1 MIKSYLDLTKSG
13 IVIFVIFSG
22 LIGFVL
28 GSPFG
33 QPFEIQEVIVFIL
46 GLYFLSSGSLVVNQ
60 AQEWSLDQRM
70 NRTQRRPIPSGK
82 IKPWQ
87 AYFLGSVFCIVGLL
101 LLTTFNMLVFWLGLF
116 TVILYNL
123 LYTLYWKKKWTFG
136 AVPGAVPGSLPVSI
150 GFACYNQN
158 LLDPVHI
165 YLFLILFVWQMPHF
179 WTLAIRFKDDYG
191 KAGIPVLPFK
201 LGVDRAIY
209 HIGLYVFLYLAIAL
223 TAPITIQASVLH
235 FLICLPFA
243 LWVLYRFYIFNERKE
258 KAWLSF
264 FLSVNFS
271 LLAFLIAPVIDRW
284 SVFYF

>member
-33 QPFEIQEVIVFIL
+33 NPFDFQEITAFL
-46 GLYFLSSGSLVVNQ
+46 CALYLLSSGSLAINQ
-60 AQEWSLDQRM
+60 AQEWQLDLKM
-70 NRTQRRPIPSGK
+70 HRTENRPIPSGK

-87 AYFLGSVFCIVGLL
+87 AYVLGIVYCSVGLL
-101 LLTTFNMLVFWLGLF
+101 LFATFNQLVVYLGLF

-136 AVPGAVPGSLPVSI
+136 AVPGAIPGAMPVSI
-150 GFACYNQN
+150 GFACNNQD
-158 LLDPVHI
+158 LLDSTHI
-165 YLFLILFVWQMPHF
+165 YLFLILFIWQMPHF

-191 KAGIPVLPFK
+191 KAGIPVLPYI
-201 LGVDRAIY
+201 LGVNRTIY
-209 HIGLYVFLYLAIAL
+209 HIGLYVFVYLAVAL
-223 TAPITIQASVLH
+223 SAPITIQASVVHL
-235 FLICLPFA
+235 LISLPFSILV
-243 LWVLYRFYIFNERKE
+243 LWQFYRFVQLKE
-258 KAWLSF
+258 KAWLGF

-271 LLAFLIAPVIDRW
+271 LLAFLVAPVIDRW
-284 SVFYF
+284 SMFYF